1 MMVVVE
7 VTPLRALI
15 KIRKKRKRRRGRERF
30 EAVKGNQIAR
40 FAIFDSSPFLAFRSF

>member
-15 KIRKKRKRRRGRERF
+15 KIRKKKEGKEG
-30 EAVKGNQIAR
+30 EGKV
-40 FAIFDSSPFLAFRSF
+40 RSG